1 MGKRRGDTRKKLR
14 NNLTPVNQTN
24 QRKKPKMNINPDL
37 EIQELRL
44 ELGQTRQ
51 KLFHASR
58 ALESAQIVLAQV
70 KLEIDQLDLLRTINL
85 IDKPI

>member
-1 MGKRRGDTRKKLR
+1 
-14 NNLTPVNQTN
+14 
-24 QRKKPKMNINPDL
+24 MNINPEQ

-70 KLEIDQLDLLRTINL
+70 KLEIDQLDLRGTLDL
-85 IDKPI
+85 IDSAI